1 LKKPEIILVIAS
13 SLDGRIAFPEGGE
26 THLGSKYDRRLLN
39 KSLSKV
45 DATLFGSGT
54 LKAHQSTFLIKKN
67 HILKNRQEISVN
79 QPISI
84 VAGNSKNFSKNWKYF
99 NQPIRRW
106 LVSSERNVNN
116 SKVNFDKT
124 LFYENSWLHTLNIL
138 KKEGIQRIALLGGAK
153 LIESFLKEDLI
164 DEIKITI
171 CPTVIGGKYA
181 WIPFKEK
188 NEIFNF
194 ENRWKIKMTRVF
206 KTSEVFIHYTKKTIK
221 NKNS

>member
-1 LKKPEIILVIAS
+1 MKRPEIILVIAS
-13 SLDGRIAFPEGGE
+13 SLDGRIAFPQGGE
-26 THLGSKYDRRLLN
+26 THLGSKYDKQLLN
-39 KSLSKV
+39 KSLTKV

-54 LKAHQSTFLIKKN
+54 LKAHQSTFLIRKKN
-67 HILKNRQEISVN
+67 FFKNRQEISFN

-84 VAGNSKNFSKNWKYF
+84 VAGNSKNFLKSWSYF

-106 LVSSERNVNN
+106 LISTDRNIKD

-138 KKEGIQRIALLGGAK
+138 KKEGIKRIALLGGAK
-153 LIESFLKEDLI
+153 LIESFFTEDLI

-171 CPTVIGGKYA
+171 CPKVIGGQYT

-194 ENRWKIKMTRVF
+194 ENRWKIKVTKVL
-206 KTSEVFIHYTKKTIK
+206 KTSELFIHYTKKI
-221 NKNS
+221 N

>member
-1 LKKPEIILVIAS
+1 LKRPEIILIIAI
-13 SLDGRIAFPEGGE
+13 SLDGRIALPQGGE
-26 THLGSKYDRRLLN
+26 SHLGSEYDRKLLN
-39 KSLSKV
+39 KALTKV

-54 LKAHQSTFLIKKN
+54 LKAHQSTFLIRKKN
-67 HILKNRQEISVN
+67 FFKNRQEISFN

-84 VAGNSKNFSKNWKYF
+84 IAGNSKNFLKSWRYF

-106 LVSSERNVNN
+106 LISTDRNIKD

-138 KKEGIQRIALLGGAK
+138 KKEGIKRIALLGGAK
-153 LIESFLKEDLI
+153 LIESFFKEDLI

-171 CPTVIGGKYA
+171 CPKVIGGQYT

-194 ENRWKIKMTRVF
+194 ENRWKIKMTKLL
-206 KTSEVFIHYTKKTIK
+206 KTSEVFIHYKKINRK
-221 NKNS
+221 